1 MIVDLEHSEG
11 RGTGFGSLPRLGS
24 EGGADVGRSLGEWM
38 SSLPAKMASRLAAGL
53 KKFQPILLA
62 ARSRDVNES
71 DTVVIV
77 TDLLHEIFGYDKYA
91 EITSE
96 HMIRGTYCDLAIKLE
111 GALALLIEV
120 KAVGLELK
128 EPFVKQAVDYAS
140 NQGCE
145 WVVLTNG
152 LVWRVYRVVFTKP
165 IEHELVVEFNL
176 LDLNPKNE
184 EALATLGLLAKE
196 GWQRARLGEYHSQ
209 RQALSRFS
217 IAAVLLSEPVV
228 EVIRRELRRV
238 SPDVRIEV
246 AEIGKVLT
254 EEVLKREVLEGE
266 KADAAK
272 KLVQK
277 AAKRALRSG
286 KATEVGEREVV
297 PALQPIENVAG

>member
-1 MIVDLEHSEG
+1 
-11 RGTGFGSLPRLGS
+11 
-24 EGGADVGRSLGEWM
+24 M
-38 SSLPAKMASRLAAGL
+38 SSLPAKMASRLATGL

-77 TDLLHEIFGYDKYA
+77 TDLLQEIFGYDKYA

-120 KAVGLELK
+120 KAIGLELK
-128 EPFVKQAVDYAS
+128 EPFVKQAVDYAA

-145 WVVLTNG
+145 WVALTNG
-152 LVWRVYRVVFTKP
+152 LVWRVYKVVFAKP

-184 EALATLGLLAKE
+184 DQLAKLGLLAKE

-217 IAAVLLSEPVV
+217 IAAVLVSEPVV

-238 SPDVRIEV
+238 SPDVRID
-246 AEIGKVLT
+246 ATEIGKVLT

-266 KADAAK
+266 KADVAR

-277 AAKRALRSG
+277 AAKRALRTG
-286 KATEVGEREVV
+286 KLPEVEEKEQPITGEAVGEVV
-297 PALQPIENVAG
+297 G